1 MIDEQIVN
9 HPSYQ
14 YALSVVNEDV
24 ISGRYIKKECS
35 KFLHEL
41 ENDKSKYFFDVDML
55 ETLDSLTKL
64 INMADGMKEGVSAYE
79 ALGGFQWYF
88 LANVLC
94 WKYKENPKR
103 RKYEK
108 SLLLIGRKNGKTF
121 LTGLIFLIFMM
132 IEPEYSKFFSVSAT
146 KDLSSLIKEQME
158 MLLDK
163 SPALSNHF
171 KWLRSEVRFTAKK
184 SSMKPLAYSLD
195 KLDGRKAA
203 VWLSDETGAL
213 PSRYPIDSMRSSQM
227 NQLNKTGIIISTAYQ
242 TTDNPMT
249 EEVDYAEKVMDGI
262 IQDDKTFALLYKPDN
277 PKEWMSEEALYQANP
292 ILYDVPENYE
302 MLDDERTM
310 ATEMPSKKSNFLT
323 KHLNIFIDG
332 DIEESFVTID
342 DLRQGKIVEEDFD
355 WDGREVYLGI
365 DLAETVDNTA
375 VSMVYYDNDED
386 KFYTKCW
393 SFIPQEKA
401 TEKSKRERIN
411 YFLMRDKGWAFL
423 CGDRVIS
430 QRFVED
436 YVLGI
441 EKKYNVIVKGIGYD
455 RRNAIS
461 SVNRFIDEGDYECIE
476 VRQNSSSL
484 GPTFKMMRDYI
495 IDGNFLYQEN
505 ELLENNYKNARIT
518 YDTTMNIYVN
528 KKKSAGK
535 IDGVYATAD
544 AMYLW
549 KQDIDDGLL
558 TSSFE
563 DRGLFIL

>member
-1 MIDEQIVN
+1 MIDNYIIE

-342 DLRQGKIVEEDFD
+342 DLRQGKIAEEDFD
-355 WDGREVYLGI
+355 WNGREVYLGI

-375 VSMVYYDNDED
+375 VSMVYYDNDKD

-558 TSSFE
+558 ASSFE

>member
-342 DLRQGKIVEEDFD
+342 DLRQGKIAEEDFD

-375 VSMVYYDNDED
+375 VSMVYYDNDDD

>member
-342 DLRQGKIVEEDFD
+342 DLRQGKIAEEDFD

-484 GPTFKMMRDYI
+484 GPTFKMMRDCI

>member
-41 ENDKSKYFFDVDML
+41 ENNKSKYFFDVDML

-342 DLRQGKIVEEDFD
+342 DLRQGKIAEEDFD
-355 WDGREVYLGI
+355 WNGREVYLGI

>member
-88 LANVLC
+88 LVNVLC

-342 DLRQGKIVEEDFD
+342 DLRQGKIAEEDFD

-549 KQDIDDGLL
+549 KQDIDNGLL

>member
-1 MIDEQIVN
+1 MIDNYIIE

-342 DLRQGKIVEEDFD
+342 DLRQGKIAEEDFD

-558 TSSFE
+558 ASSFE

>member
-342 DLRQGKIVEEDFD
+342 DLRQGKIAEEDFD
-355 WDGREVYLGI
+355 WNGREVYLGI

-375 VSMVYYDNDED
+375 VSMVY
-386 KFYTKCW
+386 
-393 SFIPQEKA
+393 
-401 TEKSKRERIN
+401 
-411 YFLMRDKGWAFL
+411 
-423 CGDRVIS
+423 
-430 QRFVED
+430 
-436 YVLGI
+436 
-441 EKKYNVIVKGIGYD
+441 
-455 RRNAIS
+455 
-461 SVNRFIDEGDYECIE
+461 
-476 VRQNSSSL
+476 
-484 GPTFKMMRDYI
+484 
-495 IDGNFLYQEN
+495 
-505 ELLENNYKNARIT
+505 
-518 YDTTMNIYVN
+518 
-528 KKKSAGK
+528 
-535 IDGVYATAD
+535 
-544 AMYLW
+544 
-549 KQDIDDGLL
+549 
-558 TSSFE
+558 
-563 DRGLFIL
+563 

>member
-277 PKEWMSEEALYQANP
+277 PKEWMSEEALYQSNP

-342 DLRQGKIVEEDFD
+342 DLRQGKIAEEDFD

>member
-342 DLRQGKIVEEDFD
+342 DLRQGKIAEEDFD
-355 WDGREVYLGI
+355 WNGREVYLGI

-375 VSMVYYDNDED
+375 VSMVYYDNDKD

-558 TSSFE
+558 ASSFE

>member
-41 ENDKSKYFFDVDML
+41 ENDESKYFFDVDML

-342 DLRQGKIVEEDFD
+342 DLRQGKIAEEDFD

-544 AMYLW
+544 AIYLW